1 MEGGVFFEITSA
13 TQGSLRVSKG
23 LLGPGHCVVVDNEK
37 GSQGWAGEVEKSVV
51 LVGERMGG
59 DSRGAGASS
68 LPPPL
73 PPMNSVAAGRGRE
86 EAGSPAEEVGIGVEV
101 LPPHLH

>member
-1 MEGGVFFEITSA
+1 MEITSA
-13 TQGSLRVSKG
+13 TQEFLRASKG
-23 LLGPGHCVVVDNEK
+23 LLGPEHFVVVDSEK